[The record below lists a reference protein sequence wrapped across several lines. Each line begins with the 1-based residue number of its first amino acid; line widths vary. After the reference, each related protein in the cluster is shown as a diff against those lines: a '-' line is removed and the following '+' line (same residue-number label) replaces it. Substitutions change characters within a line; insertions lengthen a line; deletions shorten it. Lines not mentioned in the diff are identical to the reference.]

1 MSLSSGPR
9 EASCIVTSQM
19 ARRFS
24 LGNILDGAIR
34 LLDGGVLAGAV
45 SHAVSGQGSSAYTHV
60 NTLLEEH
67 ARRRPDKVLMHSP
80 DQGSRITFGEF
91 ETLTRRFVHLL
102 AGEGIGHGD
111 RISVLSDNGIE
122 PLVVFWGALRAGV
135 IVNPI
140 NVEIREKHVS
150 QILHDVAPKAVF
162 WSRELP
168 TDPRGLGTGGALWI
182 PFGGWAA
189 ASPPADD
196 LFARLRA
203 VSDAPVAARPARSDW
218 SLIDYTSGTTDA
230 PKGAIWTHEAYYAM
244 CESPIERLALGE
256 ADTILDYRHFSWS
269 SPQILSVGPTLL
281 TGATLVLARKFSQ
294 ARFFDWLRDYRV
306 TVAVGIPT
314 VINMLLA
321 RPVAVTKADLPALRF
336 MTSSTAPLSVE
347 KHLEFEKTY
356 GIPIV
361 QLAGGTETGFMCGN
375 SPSHRKLGS
384 IGRPTLNMRVRILDD
399 AGHELP
405 PGQEGEMVVSG
416 RQLASAYWQGP
427 DKLVPIPQD
436 GFRNGDLARRDDE
449 GYVYITGRK
458 KDIIIKGGVNIA
470 SLEITNRLLEHA
482 DVADAAT
489 LGVKD
494 DIYGE
499 VPVGFVVI
507 RPGPDLGSAALNH
520 HSQDKLVTY
529 KYHPHI
535 VVAATTPK
543 NSKSKIDHGTH
554 AAVWQQ
560 ARR

>member
-1 MSLSSGPR
+1 MLVLGRPAFVHVHSILLQVAAVR
-9 EASCIVTSQM
+9 KKATRAS
-19 ARRFS
+19 
-24 LGNILDGAIR
+24 
-34 LLDGGVLAGAV
+34 LDGGVLAGAV
-45 SHAVSGQGSSAYTHV
+45 SHPVSDLGSSAYTDP
-60 NTLLEEH
+60 NTLFESH
-67 ARRRPDKVLMHSP
+67 ARRRPGKIFIESP

-91 ETLTRRFVHLL
+91 EALTRRFATFL
-102 AGEGIGHGD
+102 ASEGVRVGD
-111 RISVLSDNGIE
+111 RISLLADNGIE
-122 PLVVFWGALRAGV
+122 ALVVFWGALRAGV

-244 CESPIERLALGE
+244 SESPIDRLALTD

-470 SLEITNRLLEHA
+470 SLEITNCLLEHP
-482 DVADAAT
+482 DVADAGT
-489 LGVKD
+489 LGVRD

-499 VPVGFVVI
+499 VPVGFVAL
-507 RPGPDLGSAALNH
+507 RPGRSPREASLLEHCRVRLVAFKVPAA
-520 HSQDKLVTY
+520 
-529 KYHPHI
+529 
-535 VVAATTPK
+535 VVVVDAVPK
-543 NSKSKIDHGTH
+543 NANGKIDRDAL

>member
-1 MSLSSGPR
+1 MS
-9 EASCIVTSQM
+9 A
-19 ARRFS
+19 
-24 LGNILDGAIR
+24 
-34 LLDGGVLAGAV
+34 
-45 SHAVSGQGSSAYTHV
+45 QGSSAFVDV

-67 ARRRPDKVLMHSP
+67 ARRRPDKVFIQSP

-91 ETLTRRFVHLL
+91 EALTRRFVDFL
-102 AGEGIGHGD
+102 AREGIRHGD
-111 RISVLSDNGIE
+111 RISLLSDNGIE

-162 WSRELP
+162 WSRARAS
-168 TDPRGLGTGGALWI
+168 DPRALGTGGAPWFA
-182 PFGGWAA
+182 FGTWNAPA
-189 ASPPADD
+189 PAADD
-196 LFARLRA
+196 LFVRLA
-203 VSDAPVAARPARSDW
+203 AESGAPVAARPARTDW

-244 CESPIERLALGE
+244 CESPVDRLEISE

-269 SPQILSVGPTLL
+269 SPQILSVGPTML

-294 ARFFDWLRDYRV
+294 ARFFDWLREDRV
-306 TVAVGIPT
+306 TVCVGIPT

-321 RPVAVTKADLPALRF
+321 RPVAVTNADLPALRF
-336 MTSSTAPLSVE
+336 MTSSTAPLSVD
-347 KHLEFEKTY
+347 KHVEFEKTY

-375 SPSHRKLGS
+375 HPGHRKLGS

-399 AGHELP
+399 DGLELP
-405 PGQEGEMVVSG
+405 PGEEGEMVVSG

-427 DKLVPIPQD
+427 DQLVPIPQD

-449 GYVYITGRK
+449 GYIYITGRK

-470 SLEITNRLLEHA
+470 SLEITNCLLEHP
-482 DVADAAT
+482 DVADAGT
-489 LGVKD
+489 LGVRD

-499 VPVGFVVI
+499 VPVGFVAP
-507 RPGPDLGSAALNH
+507 RPGRNPGEAALLEH
-520 HSQDKLVTY
+520 CRVRLVAF
-529 KYHPHI
+529 KVPAAVLI
-535 VVAATTPK
+535 VDAVPK
-543 NSKSKIDHGTH
+543 NANGKLDRDAL
-554 AAVWQQ
+554 AAVWQRE
-560 ARR
+560 AGHRPES

>member
-1 MSLSSGPR
+1 MS
-9 EASCIVTSQM
+9 A
-19 ARRFS
+19 
-24 LGNILDGAIR
+24 
-34 LLDGGVLAGAV
+34 
-45 SHAVSGQGSSAYTHV
+45 QGSSAFVDV

-67 ARRRPDKVLMHSP
+67 ARRRPDKVFIRSL
-80 DQGSRITFGEF
+80 DQGSRISFGEF
-91 ETLTRRFVHLL
+91 EALTRRFVNFL
-102 AGEGIGHGD
+102 AREGISHGD
-111 RISVLSDNGIE
+111 RISLLSDNGIE

-162 WSRELP
+162 WSRELAS
-168 TDPRGLGTGGALWI
+168 DPRALGTGGAPWFA
-182 PFGGWAA
+182 FGAWNATRQ
-189 ASPPADD
+189 PTDD
-196 LFARLRA
+196 LFARLA
-203 VSDAPVAARPARSDW
+203 TESDAPVVTRPARTDW
-218 SLIDYTSGTTDA
+218 SLINYTSGTTDA

-244 CESPIERLALGE
+244 CESPVDRLELGE

-269 SPQILSVGPTLL
+269 SPQILSVGPTML

-294 ARFFDWLRDYRV
+294 ARFFDWLRDHRV

-321 RPVAVTKADLPALRF
+321 RPVAMTKADLPALRF
-336 MTSSTAPLSVE
+336 MTSSTAPLSVD

-356 GIPIV
+356 GIPIL

-449 GYVYITGRK
+449 GYLYITGRK

-470 SLEITNRLLEHA
+470 SLEITNCLLEHP
-482 DVADAAT
+482 DVADAGT
-489 LGVKD
+489 LGVRD

-499 VPVGFVVI
+499 VPVGFVAL
-507 RPGPDLGSAALNH
+507 RPGRSPREASLLAHCGAKLGALEVPAA
-520 HSQDKLVTY
+520 
-529 KYHPHI
+529 
-535 VVAATTPK
+535 VVVVDAVPK
-543 NSKSKIDHGTH
+543 NANGKIDRDAL
-554 AAVWQQ
+554 AAIWQQ